1 MTKKISSVHYPSRQY
16 CPSLFVCGISYSCPH
31 QLLVEWNLGL
41 WCSHLGE
48 EGCKR
53 FDEIEKANCDGSVV
67 LFLQASFRRT
77 ATHDCYRAVPSI
89 TKGREEKVLKRR

>member
-16 CPSLFVCGISYSCPH
+16 SPSLFVFGISYSCPH
-31 QLLVEWNLGL
+31 QLLVERDLGL

-48 EGCKR
+48 EGCEG
-53 FDEIEKANCDGSVV
+53 FNEIEKANCDGSVV
-67 LFLQASFRRT
+67 LLLQASFRRT

-89 TKGREEKVLKRR
+89 AKGRKEEMMKRR